1 MLTADTKRRIDACRD
16 ILVGKL
22 PLPTD
27 QVELITLALIY
38 KFMDDLD
45 EESVRMGGK
54 RSFFTGPLAKYRWR
68 NLLPQTVSAEQ
79 RVTLF
84 SEGIEALGDA
94 QKSAHLP
101 GLFRDIF
108 RNAFLKFRD
117 GRILTLFLTEVNGF
131 EYSHSEELGNAFEY
145 LLQSV
150 GTQGENGQFRTPRHI
165 IDFIVTCLDPQP
177 GEKILDPACGTGG
190 FLVSAYKHI
199 LKCHTSKPSPQP
211 SPTGRGGAS
220 DMQPSPSGSGSSSD
234 REPSP
239 TGTKDGQ
246 YRGGF
251 TFSGLKA
258 RAREL
263 RKSQTQPEALLW
275 ELLRD
280 RQLGGAKFRRQH
292 QFGEYICDFFCAE
305 AKLDVECDG
314 IAHDTPERRKH
325 DAKRDA
331 WLKARGITVLRF
343 RNSQVLDATDSVLE
357 EIAAHLPSETQ
368 PGDTHAESAPPSPLG
383 RGAGGEG
390 PVTTA
395 IPGDKLTHA
404 QRQAVYRSLTGYDI
418 TDLMVKLSKVNL
430 FLHGFPNPAI
440 HIYDT
445 LSNDARWHEK
455 ADLILANP
463 PFMTPKG
470 GVTPH
475 TKFRIAARKAEV
487 LFTDYIA
494 EHLTPDGRAGV
505 IVPNGIVATTQNA
518 YVKLR
523 RFLVEDSLVAV
534 VSLPAGVFKPYSG
547 VKTSILLLDK
557 KLARRT
563 KEILFLKITADG
575 FDLGDKRNPIEAN
588 DLPEAE
594 RVVKA
599 WLKGML
605 NDEFRMTNVG
615 TSATGAIGSTK
626 GATLT
631 AKGAALRAEGPLPS
645 QPGPTAQETESAPA
659 LRAESPAQRLAW
671 KLVAKSELLQHRA
684 CSLQAEPFL
693 GNGTVSA
700 EIETVR
706 LGDVCVKCE
715 QVNPA
720 SLGRPTFRYIDID
733 SVDNIGLR
741 ITEPKSLPV
750 GEAPSRARKLVKARD
765 VLFSTVRPYLKN
777 IAIVPDSLDG
787 EIASTGFGVLRADE
801 SRVLPEYLFAVV
813 SNQRFVDAA
822 NDLTTGAS
830 YPAITENQLFDL
842 EIPLPPLEEQRRIVA
857 EIEGYQN
864 EIARLE
870 SEIVA
875 NRERIQTT
883 IDAVWNGDSESANGA
898 PPSQLGAAP
907 QVKGRKHNEG

>member
-1 MLTADTKRRIDACRD
+1 MLTAETKRRIDACRD

-68 NLLPQTVSAEQ
+68 NLLPQTVSAEE

-84 SEGIEALGDA
+84 SEGIEALGHA
-94 QKSAHLP
+94 QKAAHLP

-117 GRILTLFLTEVNGF
+117 GRILTLFLGEVNGF

-145 LLQSV
+145 LLQCM

-165 IDFIVTCLDPQP
+165 IDFMVACLDPQP

-190 FLVSAYKHI
+190 FLVSAFRHIMAKH
-199 LKCHTSKPSPQP
+199 TDGD
-211 SPTGRGGAS
+211 GRN
-220 DMQPSPSGSGSSSD
+220 
-234 REPSP
+234 
-239 TGTKDGQ
+239 GQ
-246 YRGGF
+246 G
-251 TFSGLKA
+251 
-258 RAREL
+258 
-263 RKSQTQPEALLW
+263 
-275 ELLRD
+275 
-280 RQLGGAKFRRQH
+280 
-292 QFGEYICDFFCAE
+292 
-305 AKLDVECDG
+305 
-314 IAHDTPERRKH
+314 
-325 DAKRDA
+325 
-331 WLKARGITVLRF
+331 
-343 RNSQVLDATDSVLE
+343 
-357 EIAAHLPSETQ
+357 
-368 PGDTHAESAPPSPLG
+368 
-383 RGAGGEG
+383 
-390 PVTTA
+390 
-395 IPGDKLTHA
+395 IPGNKLTHA

-430 FLHGFPNPAI
+430 FLHGFPDPAI

-494 EHLTPDGRAGV
+494 EHLTPDGRGGV

-563 KEILFLKITADG
+563 KEIIFLKITADG

-599 WLKGML
+599 WLGQMT
-605 NDEFRMTNVG
+605 NDEFRMTNGGV
-615 TSATGAIGSTK
+615 SATGAIGSTQA
-626 GATLT
+626 ATLS

-645 QPGPTAQETESAPA
+645 QPGATPQETDT
-659 LRAESPAQRLAW
+659 Q
-671 KLVAKSELLQHRA
+671 
-684 CSLQAEPFL
+684 
-693 GNGTVSA
+693 
-700 EIETVR
+700 
-706 LGDVCVKCE
+706 
-715 QVNPA
+715 
-720 SLGRPTFRYIDID
+720 
-733 SVDNIGLR
+733 NI
-741 ITEPKSLPV
+741 S
-750 GEAPSRARKLVKARD
+750 
-765 VLFSTVRPYLKN
+765 
-777 IAIVPDSLDG
+777 
-787 EIASTGFGVLRADE
+787 
-801 SRVLPEYLFAVV
+801 
-813 SNQRFVDAA
+813 
-822 NDLTTGAS
+822 
-830 YPAITENQLFDL
+830 
-842 EIPLPPLEEQRRIVA
+842 
-857 EIEGYQN
+857 
-864 EIARLE
+864 
-870 SEIVA
+870 
-875 NRERIQTT
+875 
-883 IDAVWNGDSESANGA
+883 
-898 PPSQLGAAP
+898 
-907 QVKGRKHNEG
+907 KG